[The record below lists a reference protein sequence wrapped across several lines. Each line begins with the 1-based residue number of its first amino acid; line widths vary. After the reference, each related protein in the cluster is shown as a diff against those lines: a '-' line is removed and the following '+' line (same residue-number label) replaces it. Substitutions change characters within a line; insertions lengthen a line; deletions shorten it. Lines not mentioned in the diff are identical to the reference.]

1 MEQTVM
7 KRPYRVLA
15 AISALYNVLG
25 VICMLAGIG
34 VAAYTLYDGSR
45 LGAPLTPLL
54 VNSGIFLV
62 IGILSGLLL
71 LGMGQLVRLL
81 MDMAASARQ
90 TEQYTKATAK
100 LLQRQMSRSGS
111 ARVAPQSSM
120 PRSALD
126 DLDDNSFS
134 FLG

>member
-1 MEQTVM
+1 M

-25 VICMLAGIG
+25 VVCLLAGIG
-34 VAAYTLYDGSR
+34 VAGYTLFDGSR
-45 LGAPLTPLL
+45 LGAPLTGLL

-62 IGILSGLLL
+62 AGILSGLLL
-71 LGMGQLVRLL
+71 LGMGQLLRLL

-100 LLQRQMSRSGS
+100 LLQRQMSRAGS
-111 ARVAPQSSM
+111 SRVAPQSSM